1 MQQYFTAS
9 EGGGTTTLV
18 ACPGRA
24 GPTLFPAPVAVH
36 DHGADAEETMP
47 RQSGRLALIMVV
59 NGAIAGLVA
68 TMVFG
73 AVEIAI
79 HLLP

>member
-1 MQQYFTAS
+1 VQQHFTAS

-24 GPTLFPAPVAVH
+24 GPILFPAPVAAI
-36 DHGADAEETMP
+36 DHGADAEETM
-47 RQSGRLALIMVV
+47 QSEPGRLALIMVV

>member
-1 MQQYFTAS
+1 MQHFFTAS

-18 ACPGRA
+18 AYPGRA
-24 GPTLFPAPVAVH
+24 GPILYPAPGAVH
-36 DHGADAEETMP
+36 DHGADAEETMHREP
-47 RQSGRLALIMVV
+47 GRLALIMVV

>member
-1 MQQYFTAS
+1 
-9 EGGGTTTLV
+9 
-18 ACPGRA
+18 
-24 GPTLFPAPVAVH
+24 LFPAPVAAI
-36 DHGADAEETMP
+36 DHGADAEETM
-47 RQSGRLALIMVV
+47 QSEPGRLALIMVV